1 MLSREGAGPDGTG
14 VEPMKRILVFV
25 NDPAFLMGITK
36 TEKLFDEFL
45 CYYASFPVRAVGVH
59 LIWGSLDFGIA
70 AHGHSS
76 LEAVYARADAESAGI
91 SGGGQGSVGRRI

>member
-14 VEPMKRILVFV
+14 VEPMKRILVFM

-59 LIWGSLDFGIA
+59 LIWHRSPRTFFVGSCLCPG
-70 AHGHSS
+70 
-76 LEAVYARADAESAGI
+76 
-91 SGGGQGSVGRRI
+91 